1 MLFTS
6 YRYIIK
12 ELLWPF
18 IMGTLVLTYILIM
31 FQLLRFTE
39 FMVVYGVDF
48 FTVAKLI
55 YYLVVAFLPITVPIS
70 FLFSVLL
77 VFSRLS
83 SDNEIM
89 AFKASGISIYQL
101 ILPVTLVSLVAGFIT
116 FYVSFYEGPWG
127 NRNFENTI
135 HKVGS
140 SRASIQIK
148 PGFFNEG
155 LVKDFVLY
163 TVEVDS
169 KTGIMKK
176 LFIYDDRD
184 KLNPVV
190 ITSKTAKIEVNDFT
204 KRTEIFLYDG
214 HINFLENKEDK
225 YRRANFSEYNIVL
238 YEGSIVSD
246 RKPNPPSLTYRELK
260 QEIQKAKTNKDSVW
274 FNKMSVEF
282 NRRFAIPFACL
293 IFGFLGITFGNTT
306 SRSVHS
312 GAGMLSFIV
321 LVLYWIIYI
330 ASTSLG
336 TKGIINPLLSVWLAN
351 LLFAGFSAYLFMRK
365 I

>member
-18 IMGTLVLTYILIM
+18 VMGVLVFTFILIM
-31 FQLLRFTE
+31 FQILRFTE

-48 FTVAKLI
+48 FIVAKLI
-55 YYLVVAFLPITVPIS
+55 YYLIVAFLPITVPIS

-101 ILPVTLVSLVAGFIT
+101 ILPVSVVSLIAGLIT

-140 SRASIQIK
+140 SRASIQVK
-148 PGFFNEG
+148 PGFFNED
-155 LVKDFVLY
+155 LVKGFVLY
-163 TVEVDS
+163 TVDIDS
-169 KTGIMKK
+169 QSGVMKK
-176 LFIYDDRD
+176 LFIYDERD
-184 KLNPVV
+184 KSNPVV
-190 ITSKTAKIEVNDFT
+190 ITSKLAKIEVDDTT
-204 KRTEIFLYDG
+204 KRTELFLYDG
-214 HINFLENKEDK
+214 YINFLESKEEK
-225 YRRANFSEYNIVL
+225 YRRARFNEYNIVL
-238 YEGSIVSD
+238 YEGSIISD
-246 RKPNPPSLTYRELK
+246 RKPNPPSLTYQELK
-260 QEIQKAKTNKDSVW
+260 QEIQKAKENKDKTW

-282 NRRFAIPFACL
+282 NRRYAIPFACL

-306 SRSVHS
+306 SRSVHT

-351 LLFAGFSAYLFMRK
+351 VLFAGFSVYLFMRK